1 MKPVFYF
8 KFYEWKY
15 DRERKNLK
23 KEFVRILNW
32 LKFENFQAQFYQ

>member
-1 MKPVFYF
+1 MN
-8 KFYEWKY
+8 ENMT
-15 DRERKNLK
+15 RKEKIKK